1 MQIEK
6 SSSWGILRT
15 PETDSDERCEMS
27 TLWSPLVREL
37 EPYTPGEQPQIDG
50 LIKLNTNEN
59 PYPPSPAVK
68 ALLTEEAIAK
78 LRLYPDPNSKKLK
91 NTIAAYYGVK
101 ASQVF
106 VGNGSDE
113 ILALAFMAFFQ
124 QAKPILFPD
133 ITYSFYT
140 VYCNLF
146 RINYEQIP
154 LKNDFTIDLDE
165 YKKPNGG
172 IIFPNPNA
180 PTAIGKPLAEI
191 ENCLQNNKQSVVV
204 VDEAYIDFGGQTS
217 ASLINQYE
225 NLLVVQTLSK
235 SRSLAG
241 MRVGL
246 AIGDET
252 LIEALDIVKNSFNSY
267 PLDRLAEAAA
277 IVAFEDTKYFAEST
291 QKIIATR
298 EWTINELKKLDFS
311 ILPSQANF
319 IFAKPG
325 FSDATSLTQQ
335 LRDNKILVRHFKNP
349 RIVDYLRITIGT
361 PEEMQQVIKVLSDLK
376 SK

>member
-1 MQIEK
+1 
-6 SSSWGILRT
+6 
-15 PETDSDERCEMS
+15 MS
-27 TLWSPLVREL
+27 TLWSPLVNDL
-37 EPYTPGEQPQIDG
+37 EPYTPGEQPQIEG

-68 ALLTEEAIAK
+68 QLLTEDMIAK

-91 NTIAAYYGVK
+91 NTVASYYGVK
-101 ASQVF
+101 PTQVF

-113 ILALAFMAFFQ
+113 ILALVFMAFFQ
-124 QAKPILFPD
+124 QEKAILFPD

-154 LKNDFTIDLDE
+154 LKNDFTIDLNE

-180 PTAIGKPLAEI
+180 PTAIGKPLLEI
-191 ENCLQNNKQSVVV
+191 ENCVKSNTQSVVV
-204 VDEAYIDFGGQTS
+204 IDEAYVDFGAQT
-217 ASLINQYE
+217 AATLIDQYE

-246 AIGDET
+246 AIANEK

-267 PLDRLAEAAA
+267 PLDRIAEAAA
-277 IVAFEDTKYFAEST
+277 IAAFEDKAYFVEST
-291 QKIIATR
+291 NKIISTR
-298 EWTINELKKLDFS
+298 EWTTNELKNLGFTV
-311 ILPSQANF
+311 LPSQANF
-319 IFAKPG
+319 IFAKPE
-325 FSDATSLTQQ
+325 FTDAASLAQQ

-349 RIVDYLRITIGT
+349 RIIDYLRITIGT
-361 PEEMQQVIKVLSDLK
+361 PEEMQQVINVIKQLK
-376 SK
+376 